1 MEKKIKPGFIEGQE
15 QKWTKSAF
23 NGGYTVLPHNL
34 FKHAAKLGLRPIQQT
49 VLFHL
54 LDFWFSGSETSGP
67 VSKGML
73 ALRMGMQKRQ
83 VQRHLQSLEKLG
95 LITSRY
101 PKRPGLHAKI
111 YNFEGLTKKLSICAA
126 EARREKKML
135 DYKEDEA
142 TRQAN
147 VAD

>member
-1 MEKKIKPGFIEGQE
+1 MAKVKKLGFIEAQE

-34 FKHAAKLGLRPIQQT
+34 FKLAEKLGLRPTQQA

-73 ALRMGMQKRQ
+73 ARRIGMNKRQ
-83 VQRHLQSLEKLG
+83 VQRHLQSLEKSG
-95 LITSRY
+95 LISSRY
-101 PKRPGLHAKI
+101 PKAPGLHAKI
-111 YNFEGLTKKLSICAA
+111 YSFDGLTRKLSALAA
-126 EARREKKML
+126 VGRREKKIL
-135 DYKEDEA
+135 EYKEDEA
-142 TRQAN
+142 IRQSN